1 MKTICV
7 LNNKGGVGKSATVF
21 ETASALKMM
30 GYKVLCVDLDE
41 QSSISMQTMTKAQL
55 DEINENSVTDVVTR
69 RCKIK
74 DAIIE
79 TDHFDLLKGDNR
91 TRVLDKML
99 PDADDMLNLKDALD
113 SVSDQYDFCLIDEPA
128 HLGVCAY
135 LGVIA
140 TADGGGL
147 LIPTEPD
154 VTTIQGSINVYDFV
168 NKIRR
173 MFPSIKI
180 IGILKIGFKSWNFH
194 KIANQAL
201 NKISEEIECPV
212 FKSQIRHCVTLR
224 EAKGQHTSVISY
236 SPKCN
241 AAKDYL
247 AFAKELIERL

>member
-113 SVSDQYDFCLIDEPA
+113 SVSDQYDFCLIDE
-128 HLGVCAY
+128 
-135 LGVIA
+135 A

-224 EAKGQHTSVISY
+224 EAKGQHASVISY

-247 AFAKELIERL
+247 AFAKELIERI